1 MQVGRGEEGGVNFAN
16 CWLTGSDI
24 DPGVDCRRRRRRL
37 QEPRRPR
44 GGFSDAASKRIL
56 FDIFWSYILSRI
68 WDFSSRRRDHICLSH
83 EEDIVK
89 GNDKYI
95 GE

>member
-1 MQVGRGEEGGVNFAN
+1 MQAGRGEEGGVNFAN

-44 GGFSDAASKRIL
+44 GFFFDAASKRIS
-56 FDIFWSYILSRI
+56 FDIFWSYIVEFGIFVLG
-68 WDFSSRRRDHICLSH
+68 
-83 EEDIVK
+83 EDIIFVCDMK
-89 GNDKYI
+89 KT
-95 GE
+95 